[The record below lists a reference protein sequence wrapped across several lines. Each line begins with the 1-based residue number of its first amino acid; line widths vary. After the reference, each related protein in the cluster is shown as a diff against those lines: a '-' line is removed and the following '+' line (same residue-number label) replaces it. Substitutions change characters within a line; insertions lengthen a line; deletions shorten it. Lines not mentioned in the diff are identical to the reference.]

1 MLVWEHDE
9 QKLCSWEY
17 FHLAFLLWMPK
28 ISVDFLIYKG
38 LEGRSSD
45 ALIYLHRRK
54 QGALMDLSLCYSIK
68 HNFRNHNE
76 AIVKNTA
83 FFSERTHTDIKG
95 NMNYFKCYTSA
106 NIFQIFSMRDHSSRD
121 VVSQGRDYY
130 FSDKKTRSKLCT
142 MLPGVL
148 FSNWFFANFRY
159 ILKSGWSYPKARC
172 SKIFKQKQLFSIY
185 SFWVSHKF
193 YF

>member
-1 MLVWEHDE
+1 
-9 QKLCSWEY
+9 
-17 FHLAFLLWMPK
+17 
-28 ISVDFLIYKG
+28 
-38 LEGRSSD
+38 
-45 ALIYLHRRK
+45 
-54 QGALMDLSLCYSIK
+54 MDLSLCYSIK
-68 HNFRNHNE
+68 HHFRNHNE

-148 FSNWFFANFRY
+148 FSNCFLL
-159 ILKSGWSYPKARC
+159 ISGTFLNQADH
-172 SKIFKQKQLFSIY
+172 IQKQDVLKFSNKS
-185 SFWVSHKF
+185 SFSAFIPFEFLISFIFNFLQKNAKSHKMKGNLISNLYWLF
-193 YF
+193 THSFQKFF